1 MTELTM
7 IVSLSTVV
15 AVTMFCFNY
24 MTFEL
29 VPSLIAGNVSA
40 VFIGSALETGAFA
53 TPASMNILILGL
65 LIAPVFAL
73 LFNTETPLE
82 SNPSRIVANTVL
94 YANRAAPAEYGIV
107 TPVSAEERLPARAA

>member
-24 MTFEL
+24 MESGL
-29 VPSLIAGNVSA
+29 VSSLIAGNVSA
-40 VFIGSALETGAFA
+40 IFLGSVLETGAFA

-65 LIAPVFAL
+65 LIAPTFAL
-73 LFNTETPLE
+73 LFNTEAPLE

-94 YANRAAPAEYGIV
+94 YANRNAPAECGIV
-107 TPVSAEERLPARAA
+107 APVPAEERLPARAA